1 MLNGVKKVL
10 ITGASGYVAAQI
22 LPTLKECYETILI
35 DSANTKDGG
44 DGVQGV
50 QLVDLIEDNRDE
62 YRKFFDGVDTVVH
75 LAYKRRKGHPI
86 DHFVDEKKNVE
97 MAYNV
102 LRCSYDAN
110 VQRVVMAS
118 SNHAADW
125 YEHALI
131 HNRKLDNLDP
141 YTLPLSDNFYGWA
154 KASYEHLGFIFACGS
169 LGKLAPDRLESH
181 VEGNI
186 GTSRKMG
193 VVMVRIGAPRPLNP
207 IDYDDVVAYK
217 RDLGAY
223 VSQRDITQLFQK
235 SIEAV
240 DITNNHGI
248 PWQVVYGISN
258 NTRSFWSIKNA
269 RHTLGYCPEDDSEI
283 KFSKDINNILAND
296 PGGRVG
302 RS

>member
-1 MLNGVKKVL
+1 MLYGVKKVL

-22 LPTLKECYETILI
+22 LPTFKECYETVLI
-35 DSANTKDGG
+35 DAINTNKEG
-44 DGVQGV
+44 DEVQGV
-50 QLVDLIEDNRDE
+50 QLVDLIGADRDE
-62 YRKFFDGVDTVVH
+62 YRNFFDGVDSVVH

-86 DHFVDEKKNVE
+86 DHFVDEKENVE

-102 LRCSYDAN
+102 LRCSYEAN
-110 VQRVVMAS
+110 VPRVVMAS

-131 HNRKLDNLDP
+131 HNMKLDNLDP

-169 LGKLAPDRLESH
+169 LGEPRTGLLESH

-193 VVMVRIGAPRPLNP
+193 VVMVRIGAPRALNP
-207 IDYDDVVAYK
+207 IDYDNNAVAYK

-223 VSQRDITQLFQK
+223 ISSRDLTQLFQK

-240 DITNNHGI
+240 DITNDHGI

-258 NTRSFWSIKNA
+258 NTRSFWSLKN
-269 RHTLGYCPEDDSEI
+269 GS
-283 KFSKDINNILAND
+283 NICYNLMFI
-296 PGGRVG
+296 
-302 RS
+302 

>member
-1 MLNGVKKVL
+1 MLDGVNKVL
-10 ITGASGYVAAQI
+10 ITGASGYVASQI
-22 LPTLKECYETILI
+22 LPTFKECYETVLI
-35 DSANTKDGG
+35 DAANTNNGG
-44 DGVQGV
+44 GEVQGV
-50 QLVDLIEDNRDE
+50 QLVDLIEDSRDE
-62 YRKFFDGVDTVVH
+62 YRKCFDGVDAVVH

-102 LRCSYDAN
+102 LRCSYEAN
-110 VQRVVMAS
+110 VHRVVMAS
-118 SNHAADW
+118 SNHATDW

-169 LGKLAPDRLESH
+169 LGELGSGGSESH
-181 VEGNI
+181 VKGNI

-193 VVMVRIGAPRPLNP
+193 VVMISIGAPRPLNAV
-207 IDYDDVVAYK
+207 DYK

-223 VSQRDITQLFQK
+223 VSQRDLTQLFQK
-235 SIEAV
+235 SIETV

-258 NTRSFWSIKNA
+258 NTRSFWSIRNA
-269 RHTLGYCPEDDSEI
+269 RHTLGYCPKDDSEI
-283 KFSKDINNILAND
+283 KFSKDINNILAD
-296 PGGRVG
+296 DLGGRMDKA
-302 RS
+302 